1 VRITHAG
8 SAPARSSHKS
18 TRIATLA
25 ALTLGLAP
33 AVAQAQIVVGGGI
46 GGVRIGQTQAQVRQ
60 ALGAPHQLYCWSGT
74 GPSCRWQEA
83 NYLQPTKGPSPVAQ
97 VLFSKSGRVVD
108 ILTSQGN
115 QRTRGGIRVGSTR
128 AQVRRA
134 YPRAACAAQ
143 ECVLAARSAHSAVVT
158 TFFLSGRTVAAIEVA
173 QADSMTLTLSPRS
186 LRALTPASSPG
197 QSTTTAI
204 ITLTDSAGDPEIGAV
219 PQLIVTASAGNRI
232 GSITPLGGFNTGRY
246 SVQVI
251 ASSHRGPVTI
261 TATFHWGPAAL
272 RRVLGISAS
281 MVLEQ
286 L

>member
-1 VRITHAG
+1 MRIAHG
-8 SAPARSSHKS
+8 SAPTRWSGKS
-18 TRIATLA
+18 TLVATLA

-46 GGVRIGQTQAQVRQ
+46 GAIRIGQTQAQVRH
-60 ALGAPHQLYCWSGT
+60 ALGGPHQLYCWSGVA
-74 GPSCRWQEA
+74 PSCRWQEA
-83 NYLQPTKGPSPVAQ
+83 NYLQTAKALSPVGQ

-115 QRTRGGIRVGSTR
+115 QRTRAGIRVGSTQ

-134 YPRAACAAQ
+134 YPSAACAAQ

-158 TFFLSGRTVAAIEVA
+158 TFFLSGHTVGAIEVA
-173 QADSMTLTLSPRS
+173 QADTMTLTLSPRS
-186 LRALTPASSPG
+186 LNALTPASAPG

-204 ITLTDSAGDPEIGAV
+204 MTLTDSAGDPEIGSV
-219 PQLIVTASAGNRI
+219 PELTVTASAGNRI

-246 SVQVI
+246 SVQVT
-251 ASSHRGPVTI
+251 ATSHRGPVTI
-261 TATFHWGPAAL
+261 TATFHWGPSAL

-281 MVLEQ
+281 TVLTQ